1 MSEIEKVDIDHES
14 VITIKLGYKKDA
26 PIPDYVFAETNAS
39 MMDLILARESLT
51 ARIHEKI
58 ENPTEL
64 LATAFEAMQLQQK
77 GDLDD
82 SAD

>member
-1 MSEIEKVDIDHES
+1 MSEIEKVDIARES
-14 VITIKLGYKKDA
+14 VITIKLGYKEGA
-26 PIPDYVFAETNAS
+26 VIPDYVMAETNAS

-51 ARIHEKI
+51 ARIHEKL